1 MREDVPRKLYVI
13 EVQGAVKPARA
24 IARGEAYPAGL
35 SRYADLE
42 NELEGHQ
49 RWVYYYIRST
59 KHR

>member
-42 NELEGHQ
+42 NEL
-49 RWVYYYIRST
+49 
-59 KHR
+59 